1 LQAEVV
7 ALRATVA
14 GLHLELAT
22 AQAELVS
29 ARAATAAIVPAQ
41 SPLGIRWVGLDL
53 PMVPAVPAVPLA
65 QHAPEHDG
73 EKTIEIDLREIIAQA
88 DIVLSAL
95 PEAALLDPKQARDIE
110 LSDPAAAV
118 ASAADDSSR
127 TRRTA

>member
-29 ARAATAAIVPAQ
+29 ARAATASIVPAQ
-41 SPLGIRWVGLDL
+41 SPRGIRWVGLDL
-53 PMVPAVPAVPLA
+53 PMVPVAAPAQRRDA
-65 QHAPEHDG
+65 DDGG

-88 DIVLSAL
+88 DIVLSSL